1 MTHCM
6 DPEQERAV
14 WERVAA
20 GRGRGQTP
28 AAQPAPAS
36 EPEQP
41 PQDSCQP
48 PCRIRLPLCS
58 HSSIAGILPGLWG
71 GC

>member
-41 PQDSCQP
+41 PQED
-48 PCRIRLPLCS
+48 
-58 HSSIAGILPGLWG
+58 
-71 GC
+71 